1 MAASVVES
9 SVQHSQRGDV
19 RVVTLGGRRPLV
31 VFPATQGNSFCEDL
45 FSVRGK
51 VVLVSPGRAASA

>member
-1 MAASVVES
+1 
-9 SVQHSQRGDV
+9 
-19 RVVTLGGRRPLV
+19 V
-31 VFPATQGNSFCEDL
+31 VFPVTQGNSFCEDL